1 MNNDF
6 DDFLRTILN
15 TNESL
20 DSNLETKTL
29 IKSKKKTTSNN
40 IFLFILLLSGI
51 LVFFVNNFFYFLNH
65 NLENIFLFYI
75 VRISFFSLIIIPIYL
90 NKDFLINLIEEE

>member
-6 DDFLRTILN
+6 DDFLRTVLN
-15 TNESL
+15 TDENL
-20 DSNLETKTL
+20 DSDLETKTL
-29 IKSKKKTTSNN
+29 IKSKRKVNSHN
-40 IFLFILLLSGI
+40 IFLFILLVSGI

-90 NKDFLINLIEEE
+90 NKELLVNLIERE

>member
-6 DDFLRTILN
+6 DDFLRTVLN
-15 TNESL
+15 TDENL
-20 DSNLETKTL
+20 DSDLETKTL
-29 IKSKKKTTSNN
+29 IKSKRKVNSHN
-40 IFLFILLLSGI
+40 IFLFILLVSGI

-90 NKDFLINLIEEE
+90 NKEFLINLIERE